1 MKIIIIDGR
10 GGMAHICA
18 CLCVIYTRAIHTEN
32 TMYQFVATDLD
43 GTLLN
48 EDKTIDDLTA
58 QTFQALAAK
67 GLTLIVATGRH
78 HVEAKHVRSRLGTG
92 TFLAASNGARIYA
105 PDDSL
110 IFSADIEP
118 ELVRALAQEE
128 FTAGTRLCLYHDDGC
143 MISLDAP
150 EFSERHTEFT
160 YLRRDLPLIDG
171 EGISKMLFFG
181 DSHARLRQLAA
192 RMQERF
198 PGKIA
203 TTFADLHCLEV
214 MAADVSKG
222 SAIRYLASRLN
233 LKLEHGIAFGDSLN
247 DVEMLKTVGTPF
259 LMGNANEQA
268 AKQLPGID
276 RVASNEESG
285 VARQLRHLF
294 RMV

>member
-1 MKIIIIDGR
+1 
-10 GGMAHICA
+10 
-18 CLCVIYTRAIHTEN
+18 
-32 TMYQFVATDLD
+32 MYQFVATDLD

-78 HVEAKHVRSRLGTG
+78 HIEARHVRGRLGTD
-92 TFLAASNGARIYA
+92 TYLAASNGARIYA

-110 IFSADIEP
+110 IYSSSIEP
-118 ELVRALAQEE
+118 ELVRALAQDE

-143 MISLDAP
+143 VIALDAP
-150 EFSERHTEFT
+150 EFAERHTHFT
-160 YLRRDLPLIDG
+160 YLRRDLPNIDG

-198 PGKIA
+198 PGKLA

-222 SAIRYLASRLN
+222 SAIRYLASRLD
-233 LKLEHGIAFGDSLN
+233 LTLEHGIAFGDSLN
-247 DVEMLKTVGTPF
+247 DVEMLKTVGNPF
-259 LMGNANEQA
+259 LMGNANDHA
-268 AKQLPGID
+268 AAQLPGVE
-276 RVASNEESG
+276 RVATNEESG

-294 RMV
+294 KMV